1 MKVRSV
7 VGLLLLSLVLGL
19 GAGCATQA
27 QTGAAAGAGLGALMG
42 QAIGGNTAGTLI
54 GTGVGAGLGYIIGNE
69 LDKQQAGQRRQASPT
84 DLGPLPGTSWEVV
97 SVNPRPSRHYRS
109 WKIHFRHDGTALS
122 SKVDQDGVLT
132 EDVERYRVV
141 GSTLIMNQDNYLI
154 NARFHLEGN
163 QMFVDTGDKSLVLR
177 RN

>member
-1 MKVRSV
+1 MQVKST
-7 VGLLLLSLVLGL
+7 VGLLLLCLGLGL

-27 QTGAAAGAGLGALMG
+27 QTGAAAGAGVGALLG

-69 LDKQQAGQRRQASPT
+69 MDKQQAGQRHQSSAA
-84 DLGPLPGTSWEVV
+84 DLGPLPGTSWDVINI
-97 SVNPRPSRHYRS
+97 NPRPSRPYRS

-122 SKVDQDGVLT
+122 SKVDHDGVLS

-141 GSTLIMNQDNYLI
+141 GQTLILNQDNYLI